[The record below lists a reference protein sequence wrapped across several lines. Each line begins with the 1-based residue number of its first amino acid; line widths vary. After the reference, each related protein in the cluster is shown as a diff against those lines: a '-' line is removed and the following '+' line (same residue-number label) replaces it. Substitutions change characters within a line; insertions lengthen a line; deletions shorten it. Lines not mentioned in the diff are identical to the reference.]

1 MIDFLNDF
9 FELNLYQ
16 RAFIAAMII
25 GYLNGFTSAFVLL
38 HRSPLKLAAFS
49 HSLLPGVAIATLLFT
64 LTVLTAFMGALV
76 AAVVIGIFTI
86 LLSRVSKIHDETV
99 LAVLYTGAFAV
110 GIMTLQY
117 IGSSAELE
125 KWLLGNIIA
134 LSDLDLQMS
143 LGVGLVAVCFFT
155 LFRRALVAH
164 LFDPEVAESLG
175 IRTRVLEY
183 LSFVMLI
190 LVLITTLQAVG
201 CVLAVGLIVTPA
213 AIARS
218 FVRTPDQLFFMSG
231 FVGAIGCALGL
242 LASYQFDQPAG
253 ASITVV
259 LTGAFLLSVVFRRKS
274 A

>member
-1 MIDFLNDF
+1 MTDF

-16 RAFIAAMII
+16 RAFLASVII
-25 GYLNGFTSAFVLL
+25 GYVNGYTSSFVLL

-64 LTVLTAFMGALV
+64 LTVLTAFLGALV
-76 AAVVIGIFTI
+76 AAIIIGVLTI
-86 LLSRVSKIHDETV
+86 LLSKVSKIHDETV

-110 GIMTLQY
+110 GIITLNY
-117 IGSSAELE
+117 VGSNQELE

-143 LGVGLVAVCFFT
+143 LVVGLIAVSFFT
-155 LFRRALVAH
+155 LYRRALVAH
-164 LFDPEVAESLG
+164 LFDPEVAASLG
-175 IRTRVLEY
+175 IKTRVLEY
-183 LSFVMLI
+183 LSFIILI

-218 FVRTPDQLFFMSG
+218 FVKTPDQLFLVSG
-231 FVGAIGCALGL
+231 LVGAVGCAAGL
-242 LASYQFDQPAG
+242 LASYYFDQPAG

-259 LTGAFLLSVVFRRKS
+259 LTGAFLLSVLFRRKR